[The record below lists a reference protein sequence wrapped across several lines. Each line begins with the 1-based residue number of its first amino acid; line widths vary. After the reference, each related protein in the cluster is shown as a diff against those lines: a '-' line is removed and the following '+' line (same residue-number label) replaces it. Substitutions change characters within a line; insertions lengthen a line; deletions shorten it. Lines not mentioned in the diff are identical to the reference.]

1 MLSDKIKSL
10 IELLEKSDI
19 NEIEVSTFWGHQ
31 KIKLKKSPEQLLPS
45 PSPSDDIPNP
55 VSQSTSIST
64 PMQESQV
71 DPVSI
76 NDDTIEENKKTI
88 DINTVPITAP
98 LVGTFYSR
106 PKPESDSFVSV
117 GTKVKNGDVV
127 CIIEAMKIFNEIES
141 EVSGEIVE
149 ILIEDSQPVEFG
161 QKLFHVKEY

>member
-1 MLSDKIKSL
+1 MLNDKVKSL
-10 IELLEKSDI
+10 IDLLEKSDI

-31 KIKLKKSPEQLLPS
+31 KIKLKKSPEQVLETSNAGDTTLA
-45 PSPSDDIPNP
+45 P
-55 VSQSTSIST
+55 VSHDTSIHD
-64 PMQESQV
+64 PIQEPQV
-71 DPVSI
+71 DSVTD
-76 NDDTIEENKKTI
+76 NDDSVEDNKITV

-106 PKPESDSFVSV
+106 PKPESDSFVSI
-117 GTKVKNGDVV
+117 GTKVNKGDVV

-161 QKLFHVKEY
+161 QKLFHVKEN